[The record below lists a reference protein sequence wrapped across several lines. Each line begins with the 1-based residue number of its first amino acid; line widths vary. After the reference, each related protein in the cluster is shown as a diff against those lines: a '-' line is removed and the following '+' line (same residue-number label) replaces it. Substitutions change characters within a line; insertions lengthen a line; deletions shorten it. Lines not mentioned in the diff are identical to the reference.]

1 MANRSRVPV
10 PGFLIVAVFVT
21 LAPMGAALSA
31 GESTGNWQALPP
43 ESDTYDW
50 VQLTSGELLKGE
62 IIAMYEEDLEFDSD
76 KLNLLTLKWKDVQ
89 QLWSARTMEIAFVNG
104 EVARGRVFIDEE
116 TIRFVDQDDRQFAR
130 SAILSITAGALR
142 EIDNWSTKASL
153 GANIRSGNTEQV
165 EISGRVVV
173 IRRGAKNRVNLD
185 YLASFN
191 QTEGFATAD
200 NQRAT
205 AGWSHYVSKR
215 VFWTPLFGE
224 WFRDQ
229 FQNIDSRWTIGA
241 GLGYELVDTSRIDW
255 KVGGGLSY
263 QETHFD
269 SVAEGES
276 AVASTPGLVIS
287 TIYEHELTGWMDF
300 TFDWRFNI
308 VNEESGSYTHHLV
321 TGLEFE
327 ITKIL
332 DLDITMIWDRIKDP
346 QADSDGVA
354 PFQDDY
360 RLVTSFGWEF

>member
-1 MANRSRVPV
+1 MPDD
-10 PGFLIVAVFVT
+10 F
-21 LAPMGAALSA
+21 
-31 GESTGNWQALPP
+31 
-43 ESDTYDW
+43 DW
-50 VQLTSGELLKGE
+50 VQLTSGEWLKGE
-62 IIAMYEEDLEFDSD
+62 IIAMYEEKLEFDSD
-76 KLNLLTLKWKDVQ
+76 KLNVLSLKWKDVKE
-89 QLWSARTMEIAFVNG
+89 LRSAGPMQVGFGDRSVVDGKILV
-104 EVARGRVFIDEE
+104 DEE
-116 TIRFVDQDDRQFAR
+116 TIRFVGEEDRQFSR
-130 SAILSITAGALR
+130 SEILSMTAEAPR

-153 GANIRSGNTEQV
+153 GANIRSGNTEQLEV
-165 EISGRVVV
+165 TGRVVL

-191 QTEGFATAD
+191 QTEGFTTTD

-205 AGWSHYVSKR
+205 VGWNRYVSKR

-241 GLGYELVDTSRIDW
+241 GLGYELMDTSRIDW
-255 KVGGGLSY
+255 RVEGGLSY

-276 AVASTPGLVIS
+276 AMASTPGLVIS
-287 TIYEHELTGWMDF
+287 TTYEHELTGWMDF
-300 TFDWRFNI
+300 NFDWRFNL
-308 VNEESGSYTHHLV
+308 VNKESGSYTHHLV

-346 QADSDGVA
+346 QADSEGVA
-354 PFQDDY
+354 PLQDDY